1 MYTCFMERKNYCG
14 MEKNSTLDKKGITLT
29 QARHESNFHLS
40 EIVLILGKSS
50 DLLSVNNK
58 PLSCE
63 VISNTPCHLKRC
75 IQLT

>member
-1 MYTCFMERKNYCG
+1 MERKNYCG

-50 DLLSVNNK
+50 DLLPVNNK
-58 PLSCE
+58 PL
-63 VISNTPCHLKRC
+63 L
-75 IQLT
+75 L